1 MEPLARTAP
10 WMRGSSPRMTA
21 FSLVSLWFK
30 AVRQRA
36 AAHVRAASPARRQN
50 RAIYP
55 MPGGQATPKCRF
67 QDSSP
72 GGGLPAFAAEAA
84 ASAEQAR
91 PAGGS
96 ERLRPRS
103 REGGRSYVSTMSNSR
118 RPISHDQSRT
128 IVLYGQGPDLGETE
142 QSHLGAAFLPLR
154 PSTGSG

>member
-21 FSLVSLWFK
+21 FSLLSLWFK

-84 ASAEQAR
+84 ASAEQA
-91 PAGGS
+91 PAPGG
-96 ERLRPRS
+96 
-103 REGGRSYVSTMSNSR
+103 GGGA
-118 RPISHDQSRT
+118 PPPAP
-128 IVLYGQGPDLGETE
+128 GGGP
-142 QSHLGAAFLPLR
+142 P
-154 PSTGSG
+154 